1 MKIKIITLILVILAF
16 LLSGCSE
23 SESTETLTPT
33 SQQSDLVTDT
43 PTMPTESD
51 MSTGYPINTPNASP
65 ETGYPVVDNPSD
77 ETLQGPEFSI
87 SVPVQAGDLTVSGSG
102 PAEVPLRLVSVSAVG
117 QVLAETVIN
126 QEGIFTFNLD
136 EPLEAGQTIG
146 LMLGDLSGTDLNES
160 DFLYSDTYYS
170 RPLIG
175 ILFDMVVVQ

>member
-1 MKIKIITLILVILAF
+1 MIFAF
-16 LLSGCSE
+16 MVSGC
-23 SESTETLTPT
+23 TENEATEMPTPT
-33 SQQSDLVTDT
+33 SLQTDLVTDT
-43 PTMPTESD
+43 PTMPTDSD
-51 MSTGYPINTPNASP
+51 ISTGYPINTPDASP

-77 ETLQGPEFSI
+77 ETPQGPEFSI
-87 SVPVQAGDLTVSGSG
+87 SVPVQAGDLTVTGSG

-126 QEGIFTFNLD
+126 REGLFTFNLD

-160 DFLYSDTYYS
+160 DFLYSDTYYA

-175 ILFDMVVVQ
+175 ILFDMVVVR